1 MTFNELFSKIGNA
14 FGNFFNYLGNTP
26 IEDLFANL
34 GWIIF
39 TIIICIISLLLIFGG
54 LRLLFGLIGIILEK
68 ILPPRNKSKMP
79 PLEQQSMYKAG
90 KKLKKFLNK

>member
-1 MTFNELFSKIGNA
+1 M
-14 FGNFFNYLGNTP
+14 NYFQKLVM
-26 IEDLFANL
+26 
-34 GWIIF
+34 
-39 TIIICIISLLLIFGG
+39 LLETL
-54 LRLLFGLIGIILEK
+54 ILEK

>member
-39 TIIICIISLLLIFGG
+39 TIIILPIIS
-54 LRLLFGLIGIILEK
+54 RAEK
-68 ILPPRNKSKMP
+68 KI
-79 PLEQQSMYKAG
+79 QFT
-90 KKLKKFLNK
+90 LKKKYHARKIFTIV